1 MRGAGGGPGALEEGR
16 VTIAIEG
23 LGLSDPGPGPAP
35 RPHRRFTL
43 KRILIAAGALLGTLL
58 LLTGS
63 FIGISLYRIDHAVH
77 HVGVSASLLAQGKND
92 LLAIVKGP
100 DHTEQVFVFHDT
112 GARTN
117 ILQIP
122 QALGLPMKNGSTVPL
137 EKSQPARTVRHHRR
151 PRPSGH
157 PRDPLRRRRPAH
169 GEPALE
175 PRQAGQRDDGP
186 GLPDVEPGRRQLAAH
201 AGGLAHLARDRAHRC
216 PPSCPS

>member
-43 KRILIAAGALLGTLL
+43 KRILIASGALLGTLL

-77 HVGVSASLLAQGKND
+77 HVGVSASLLAKGKND

-112 GARTN
+112 GGAH
-117 ILQIP
+117 QH
-122 QALGLPMKNGSTVPL
+122 
-137 EKSQPARTVRHHRR
+137 PA
-151 PRPSGH
+151 
-157 PRDPLRRRRPAH
+157 DPAGARPAH
-169 GEPALE
+169 EE
-175 PRQAGQRDDGP
+175 RQHRPAGQ
-186 GLPDVEPGRRQLAAH
+186 VSACT
-201 AGGLAHLARDRAHRC
+201 HR
-216 PPSCPS
+216 PPSSPASTVWASP